1 MEQLIQLIYVSSAE
15 NSFSEQEL
23 NDLLKAAREANQ
35 KNNIT
40 GLLLHKD
47 GNFMQVIEGEKSAIK
62 QLFTNIFRDERHARV
77 TLVLKE
83 DIEQREF
90 ADWSMGFKNVSTD
103 EVEGFSDFLSSSTAT
118 ELMAG
123 KAKAV
128 LLSFK
133 YG

>member
-1 MEQLIQLIYVSSAE
+1 MEKLTQLIYVSSAKE
-15 NSFSEQEL
+15 EFSEQAL
-23 NDLLKAAREANQ
+23 NDLLVVARDANK

-40 GLLLHKD
+40 GLLLYKD
-47 GNFMQVIEGEKSAIK
+47 GDFMQVIEGEKSAIK
-62 QLFTNIFRDERHARV
+62 QLFTNISRDERHSRV

-90 ADWSMGFKNVSTD
+90 ADWSMGFKNLTSVN
-103 EVEGFSDFLSSSTAT
+103 VEGFSDYLTSSTT
-118 ELMAG
+118 TKLSPG

-133 YG
+133 YS